1 MPRRG
6 TVTFCHPRG
15 NWYIVTDLDDPSV
28 QAFTLYAVID
38 VPGYRSLEDQDDV
51 EFECEAGPT
60 DAALPYRTTWVRL
73 VRHHVNDPA
82 ERNGDGSAAG

>member
-38 VPGYRSLEDQDDV
+38 VPGYRSLDDQDEV

-60 DAALPYRTTWVRL
+60 QLLRRTG
-73 VRHHVNDPA
+73 PP
-82 ERNGDGSAAG
+82 GSASSDTL

>member
-28 QAFTLYAVID
+28 QAFTLYDVID
-38 VPGYRSLEDQDDV
+38 VPGYRSLEDQNEV

-73 VRHHVNDPA
+73 VQHHP
-82 ERNGDGSAAG
+82 NGPTGLESRGSSPG